1 MKKSTMDDPKEITS
15 VDKTALSRRKFIKVV
30 GVFTIS
36 ASTTHLFGCESP
48 AKNTDTATPVTPSAP
63 ADPSASLGYIIVDS
77 RKCQG
82 CLTCMIACSLA
93 QEGVVNLSKSRIQVA
108 QSSFRPFPDDTCINQ
123 CHQCVDHPCV
133 DACPTG
139 ALTIDE
145 AHGNIRVVDQNVCV
159 GCGMCYKAC
168 PFTPQRPS
176 ISPNPAFGGNK
187 KSHKCD
193 LCLNAPHH
201 FYPEVGGGVEGIQ
214 TCVAV
219 CPMKAIQ
226 FTTQL
231 PALGGYDTNL
241 RTKEWGDL
249 GYSMS

>member
-1 MKKSTMDDPKEITS
+1 MKKTNVDDPKEITS
-15 VDKTALSRRKFIKVV
+15 VDKTELSRRKFIKVV
-30 GVFTIS
+30 GVFTIT
-36 ASTTHLFGCESP
+36 ASTAHLLGCEAPPVDPDPVDP
-48 AKNTDTATPVTPSAP
+48 ADP

-82 CLTCMIACSLA
+82 CLTCMISCSLA
-93 QEGVVNLSKSRIQVA
+93 HEGSVNLSKARLQVV
-108 QSSFRPFPDDTCINQ
+108 QSSFRPFPDDLHINQ
-123 CHQCVDHPCV
+123 CHQCEDHPCV

-145 AHGNIRVVDQNVCV
+145 ANGNIRVVDQNTCV
-159 GCGMCYKAC
+159 GCGMCYNAC
-168 PFTPQRPS
+168 PFTPQRPT
-176 ISPNPAFGGNK
+176 ISPNPAFGGDK

-226 FTTQL
+226 FTTVL
-231 PALGGYDTNL
+231 PALDGYDTNL
-241 RTKEWGDL
+241 RTEEWGAL
-249 GYSMS
+249 GYSMT